1 MAPIQAY
8 HRPQTIAEALQ
19 LLNRD
24 GVRTALIGGGTTI
37 VPELEEREIEEVVD
51 LQEAGPAHV
60 EARGEQLALGA
71 FVHLQTLVEDE
82 RVPSL
87 IRDAAFREGPNTFR
101 NQSTLGGVIASRHW
115 ESELLAALLV
125 HDASLTVETTTGAQ
139 TISLADFLAES
150 VEPRQPGII
159 VEVSIASGGATG
171 QARVGRTPLD
181 TAIVA
186 ALARRDE
193 SGAVRLALTGVAPT
207 PSLVDPDKLDSL
219 TPPGDFRGS
228 SDYRKEMA
236 TILARRALEQLEE

>member
-8 HRPQTIAEALQ
+8 HRPETIAEALE
-19 LLNRD
+19 LLNRS
-24 GVRTALIGGGTTI
+24 GVRTALLGGGTTI
-37 VPELEEREIEEVVD
+37 VAELAEQGIEEVVD
-51 LQEAGPAHV
+51 LQDVGPAHV
-60 EARGEQLALGA
+60 EPRGDRLALGA
-71 FVHLQTLVEDE
+71 FLRLQALVDDE

-125 HDASLTVETTTGAQ
+125 HDASLTVEATRGAQ
-139 TISLADFLAES
+139 IISLADFLAGPAPS
-150 VEPRQPGII
+150 GII
-159 VEVSIASGGATG
+159 AEVTVETGGVTG

-193 SGAVRLALTGVAPT
+193 GGAVRLALTGAGTT
-207 PSLVDPDKLDSL
+207 PSLVDPDKLDTL

-228 SDYRKEMA
+228 SDYRKEIA
-236 TILARRALEQLEE
+236 AILSRRALAELEE